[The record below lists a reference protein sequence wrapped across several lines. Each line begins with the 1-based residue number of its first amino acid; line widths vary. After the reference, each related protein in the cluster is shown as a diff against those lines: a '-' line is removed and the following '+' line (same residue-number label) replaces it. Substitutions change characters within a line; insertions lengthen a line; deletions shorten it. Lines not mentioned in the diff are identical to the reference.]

1 MTDTS
6 PSFHT
11 WLTSRIR
18 PTLQKENG
26 WILWCDPRREWL
38 DLLRKA
44 AGAEGFELWAD
55 PDEHELTLR
64 NRFVTEPRMSRIVWL
79 PCSEEEITWFRV
91 FEPEADLIWETRL
104 ISALRD
110 YGVQIPGD
118 REDELAPLLPT
129 YVNERFDSPR
139 SDWKDFTAGSAK
151 GELVNDRKILEVL
164 AGGAGMFDQLRS
176 EGKFEIFTRRA
187 REDFGLPDPEQMDL
201 EAWRREA
208 TAVLLCTEAAEAHPR
223 SPPPETNRIVPPG
236 LPREHALALL
246 RQWEENITYIP
257 SFERAVRKADPT
269 TSLGSWAESLTVPPV
284 SKGSRIVE
292 EVLFKRHV
300 ERLQGIDN
308 IEALA
313 EELDKHQQVFKDR
326 EDGFWGSVATDIV
339 GWRHL
344 SLLARIAHQ
353 LVVHKGAEETWAHAD
368 GAIEWYSTVGWSLDA
383 AGEALFAEIPD
394 LPEELKPIRES
405 LQRQY
410 LRTVDRIGRA
420 FSDLLENDQT
430 ALMALPTAGERAL
443 SILAGNH
450 TRTAYI
456 FLDALRLDLGYRLA
470 EKINEGEP
478 EQRADVRIARAPV
491 PSITSLGKPFAL
503 PVDSHALNVN
513 LSPDRKMFHVTS
525 EESGNLAIAETWRDW
540 FRQTMGVTT
549 FLSIEEIVD
558 GRKMKKATASS
569 PLLVVEGAEFDTAGH
584 DGSLKLDGADDYLD
598 RYTAAIRRLRD
609 AGYSRVIIVTD
620 HGFFHWQPEPNE
632 IEEDKPEGERLWTSR
647 RVVVGRN
654 LSHKTAIP
662 VPVSSSGLTAMVPR
676 SVNAFRTYGGLGFF
690 HGGATLQ
697 ELIIPVIQVHWPQRA
712 KKVNV
717 VLKPVGVITSEMP
730 RVQIEPGAEGQ
741 QKLIGSD
748 ANLLSRKVL
757 VKVKDS
763 QTGKVIFRNN
773 DAVTI
778 DPAGG
783 IQVIALSLVGASSA
797 PPFGSKLRVVVLD
810 ADDEEILASEEV
822 ELRVEIDEFW

>member
-1 MTDTS
+1 MNNTIN
-6 PSFHT
+6 SFHI
-11 WLTSRIR
+11 WLSSKIQAVFKR
-18 PTLQKENG
+18 PDA
-26 WILWCDPRREWL
+26 WILWCDPRQEWL
-38 DLLRKA
+38 DLLKKS
-44 AGAEGFELWAD
+44 AESDGFELWAD

-64 NRFVTEPRMSRIVWL
+64 NRFANEPRKSRIVWL
-79 PCSEEEITWFRV
+79 PRSEEEITWFRV
-91 FEPEADLIWETRL
+91 FEPEANLIWETRL

-118 REDELAPLLPT
+118 REDELASLLPT

-151 GELVNDRKILEVL
+151 GELINDRKILEVL
-164 AGGAGMFDQLRS
+164 AGGSGMFDRLRS
-176 EGKFEIFTRRA
+176 EGKFEIFARRV
-187 REDFGLPDPEQMDL
+187 REDFGLPDPELAEL

-208 TAVLLCTEAAEAHPR
+208 TAVLLCTEAAEAHPQ
-223 SPPPETNRIVPPG
+223 SPPPEKNRIVPPG
-236 LPREHALALL
+236 LAREHALALL
-246 RQWEENITYIP
+246 KQWEENITYIP

-269 TSLGSWAESLTVPPV
+269 TSLGSWAESLTVSPV

-300 ERLQGIDN
+300 CRLQEIDN
-308 IEALA
+308 VEALA
-313 EELDKHQQVFKDR
+313 EELGKHQQIFKER
-326 EDGFWGSVATDIV
+326 EDGFWGNVATDTV
-339 GWRHL
+339 GWQHL

-353 LVVHKGAEETWAHAD
+353 LVIHNGAEETWVQTD
-368 GAIEWYSTVGWSLDA
+368 DAIEWYSTVGWNLDA

-394 LPEELKPIRES
+394 LPEDLKTIRGS

-410 LRTVDRIGRA
+410 LRTVDRVGRT
-420 FSDLLENDQT
+420 FSDLLENNPT
-430 ALMALPTAGERAL
+430 ALMALPTVGERAL

-478 EQRADVRIARAPV
+478 EQRAEVRIARAPV

-503 PVDSHALNVN
+503 PVDSNALNVK
-513 LSPDRKMFHVTS
+513 LSPDRKTFYVVS
-525 EESGNLAIAETWRDW
+525 GESGNLAIAETWRDW
-540 FRQTMGVTT
+540 FRHALGVTT

-558 GRKMKKATASS
+558 GKKVKKATASS

-584 DGSLKLDGADDYLD
+584 DGSLKLDGAEDHLD
-598 RYTAAIRRLRD
+598 RYTTAIRRLRD

-632 IEEDKPEGERLWTSR
+632 IEEDKPEGEHLWRSR
-647 RVVVGRN
+647 RAVVGRN
-654 LSHKTAIP
+654 LSHKTAIA
-662 VPVSSSGLTAMVPR
+662 VPVSSSDLTAMVPR

-697 ELIIPVIQVHWPQRA
+697 ELLIPVIQVHWPQRA

-717 VLKPVGVITSEMP
+717 VLKPVEVITSEMP
-730 RVQIEPGAEGQ
+730 RVRLEPGALGQ
-741 QKLIGSD
+741 LKLIGSD
-748 ANLLSRKVL
+748 SNLLSRKVL
-757 VKVKDS
+757 VKVKDF
-763 QTGKVIFRNN
+763 QTGKVIFRNT
-773 DAVTI
+773 DPVTI

-783 IQVIALSLVGASSA
+783 AQTIVLSLVDASST

-810 ADDEEILASEEV
+810 ADDEEILASEEI